1 MYEWDKMKNKLL
13 IGFGA
18 AVIVAV
24 IFGFIGWG
32 RLGTMHAKS
41 GAYDLSA
48 VRGKENIIPV
58 AIIGSGPAG
67 LSAALYAA
75 RFGLHTVVFTGP
87 KPGGLLTETGMVE
100 NWPGVPRALGPNIMH
115 DMTKSVAHEGV
126 LISQDIIASI
136 DLKQWPFQLTTEDGV
151 VVNALTVIISTGATP
166 KTLGIPGEKE
176 FWSKGVSACAKCDA
190 PFFKKKKVF
199 VIGGGDSAAEEA
211 LQLAP
216 HAAQVTVLVRKDKM
230 RASAA
235 MQQRLKEVSNIAVRY
250 NSTPLLILGDADGV
264 TGIKI
269 RDEQNG
275 QELELPGDGVFLA
288 IGHEPRTNLVK
299 GQIEL
304 DSEGYIKLTGRSQE
318 TSVIGVYAAGDVAD
332 HVYRQAGY
340 AAGCGIA
347 AAIDADKFLQHIGF
361 NPDIAKSLVD
371 AYFEPIA
378 GELPALVEL
387 ESVAQLN
394 KQLEHSKIPV
404 LIDCYA
410 HYCTSCMHMLPT
422 VQKVAHKLADRVKIL
437 KVDIEKS
444 PELAKHLAVKRVPTC
459 ILYKDKQVVAI
470 SHDVMSKAE
479 LLEFANQ

>member
-1 MYEWDKMKNKLL
+1 MKNKLI
-13 IGFGA
+13 IGAGA
-18 AVIVAV
+18 AIVVAT
-24 IFGFIGWG
+24 ILGFFGWN
-32 RLGTMHAKS
+32 RLGMLHATNS
-41 GAYDLSA
+41 YDLSILG
-48 VRGKENIIPV
+48 GKENIIPV

-87 KPGGLLTETGMVE
+87 KPGGLLTETGVVE
-100 NWPGVPRALGPNIMH
+100 NWPAVPRALGPTIMH
-115 DMTKSVAHEGV
+115 DMTASVAREGV
-126 LISQDIIASI
+126 LISQDIINKVDFS
-136 DLKQWPFQLTTEDGV
+136 QWPFKLTTEEGV
-151 VVNALTVIISTGATP
+151 VVNALTVVISTGAVP

-211 LQLAP
+211 LQLSP
-216 HAAQVTVLVRKDKM
+216 HAAHVTVLVRKDKM

-235 MQQRLKEVSNIAVRY
+235 MQQRLKAVSNIEALY
-250 NSTPLLILGDADGV
+250 NSTPLAIVGDADGV

-269 RDEQNG
+269 RDEKTA
-275 QELELPGDGVFLA
+275 QEVQLQGDGVFLA
-288 IGHEPRTNLVK
+288 IGHEPRTNLVRE
-299 GQIEL
+299 QIEI
-304 DSEGYIKLTGRSQE
+304 DNEGYIVLAGRSQE
-318 TSVIGVYAAGDVAD
+318 TSVTGVYAAGDVAD

-361 NPDIAKSLVD
+361 NPDIAKSLAD
-371 AYFEPIA
+371 NYFEPIM
-378 GELPALVEL
+378 GELPVLQEL
-387 ESVAQLN
+387 ESIAQLH
-394 KQLEHSKIPV
+394 KQLEQSKVPV

-422 VQKVAHKLADRVKIL
+422 VQKVAHKLADQIQVF

-444 PELAKHLAVKRVPTC
+444 PELAKHLGVKRVPTF
-459 ILYKDKQVVAI
+459 ILYKDKQVVST
-470 SHDVMSKAE
+470 SHDIMTKKE
-479 LLEFANQ
+479 LTEFVLQ